1 MSVASAPSRKL
12 NGSLKSVAYIWGRVW
27 EILRII
33 NTLLPKPQIHCLF
46 HSVPFGIYKSNLSRI
61 SNAWEGVGFGT
72 GPFVDQ
78 PKWTFIKFAV
88 KTVNRNL
95 NNIFQLAG
103 ELWFHMATKM
113 LKIIASSPQWKD
125 IPYVQIR
132 TCMATY
138 MYGYGYESIW
148 KYANAYGTWNV
159 IIGHSC
165 HGMWIS

>member
-33 NTLLPKPQIHCLF
+33 YTLLLKPQIHCLF
-46 HSVPFGIYKSNLSRI
+46 HFVPFEIYKSNLTRI
-61 SNAWEGVGFGT
+61 SNAFSSTLSGVRFGS

-113 LKIIASSPQWKD
+113 LKIIGSSPQWKD
-125 IPYVQIR
+125 IPYVQML
-132 TCMATY
+132 TWMATY
-138 MYGYGYESIW
+138 VWIW
-148 KYANAYGTWNV
+148 EYMKVRQCIWHMKCNHWTFLPWHVN
-159 IIGHSC
+159 
-165 HGMWIS
+165 